1 MDDKE
6 IMKQFEDSF
15 NNTETNAP
23 VTPYRATRNMN
34 TEISNPSMN
43 VNNNMNVNIKQ
54 EKIDNTMTTN
64 KIEEKPMID
73 STSINQPM
81 PMVKP
86 IIQQQVSPS
95 PIINA
100 GMNAGNNNSN
110 IQQPIATPNVN
121 PALQSLPIEK
131 NIQNN
136 NSEIKLDITERGMVN
151 SQPVE
156 DTINK
161 TTTYVYN
168 QTVENGKKNKTS
180 IKVSDDIKFM
190 LTLILI
196 ILLFIIVMPTI
207 YDFFRQIKLGM

>member
-95 PIINA
+95 PIISA